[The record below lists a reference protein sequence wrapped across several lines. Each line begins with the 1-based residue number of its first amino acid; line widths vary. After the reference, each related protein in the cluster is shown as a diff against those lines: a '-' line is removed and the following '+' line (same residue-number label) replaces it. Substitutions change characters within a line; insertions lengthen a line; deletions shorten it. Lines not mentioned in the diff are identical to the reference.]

1 MFVKC
6 LAYNLVHRSD
16 YAISSVDI
24 NFTSQ
29 SLVMR
34 VGSVTTVYRRIQAQ
48 TLYFHRWLDNRSKCS
63 AECRILSNSGAGLRI
78 PGGCSLGNFSF
89 SRNVRKF
96 SPASV
101 CVCVCVCVCANLT
114 RFITGWTSAAPCRM
128 GATKEVGKET
138 LFCLVYGMAGGLFI
152 LWLSQLS

>member
-16 YAISSVDI
+16 YAISSVNI

-48 TLYFHRWLDNRSKCS
+48 TLYFHRWLRQPFKMQC
-63 AECRILSNSGAGLRI
+63 
-78 PGGCSLGNFSF
+78 
-89 SRNVRKF
+89 
-96 SPASV
+96 
-101 CVCVCVCVCANLT
+101 
-114 RFITGWTSAAPCRM
+114 
-128 GATKEVGKET
+128 
-138 LFCLVYGMAGGLFI
+138 GMEDPE
-152 LWLSQLS
+152 